1 MRPQSVEIDPPSYR
15 PVGAVQIVS
24 MDASIGAYD
33 QSSNNP
39 ATIVVGEE
47 KLAV

>member
-1 MRPQSVEIDPPSYR
+1 MEINPLSYR

-39 ATIVVGEE
+39 ATIIVERTMP
-47 KLAV
+47 